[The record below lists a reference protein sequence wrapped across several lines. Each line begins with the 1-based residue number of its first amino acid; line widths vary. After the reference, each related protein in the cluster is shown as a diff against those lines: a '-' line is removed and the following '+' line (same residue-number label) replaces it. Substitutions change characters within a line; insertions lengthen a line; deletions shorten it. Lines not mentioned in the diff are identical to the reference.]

1 MYDAPDRDQGTDT
14 SIRETLFIYIYIPI
28 YILHD
33 RFFDF
38 PFLTVIN
45 LICIFSRDICFI
57 EIIAIFIITET
68 LLFFILQSNLRLKHI

>member
-14 SIRETLFIYIYIPI
+14 SICETLFI